1 MGARNAKL
9 FTRIAPGR
17 CWIND
22 LRLLGS
28 SEYWGA
34 MLRHEVKARWLWLLT
49 LLLLCGSVQAQYVVG
64 GMRYTCP
71 VGANWDDPRC
81 IRDAFDAGAN
91 SPRDS
96 RRWKLTWGAIV
107 VDSTTG
113 DVGTATGEFSKHD
126 AERQALARCWT
137 RGAEKCELLLS
148 YEHQCAVIVW
158 PGPNTGRVVAQ
169 GAATID
175 RATELALPKC
185 EQLGGRDCKV
195 LYSDCT
201 KPVLD
206 Q

>member
-1 MGARNAKL
+1 MKAKWLVTLVGFCLSGA
-9 FTRIAPGR
+9 
-17 CWIND
+17 
-22 LRLLGS
+22 
-28 SEYWGA
+28 
-34 MLRHEVKARWLWLLT
+34 T
-49 LLLLCGSVQAQYVVG
+49 LAQYDIG
-64 GMRYTCP
+64 GVHYTCP

-81 IRDAFDAGAN
+81 IREAVDAGAN
-91 SPRDS
+91 SPPDNRH
-96 RRWKLTWGAIV
+96 WKLTWGAIA

-113 DVGTATGEFSKHD
+113 DVGTATGKFSKHD
-126 AERQALARCWT
+126 AEQQALGRCRT

-175 RATELALPKC
+175 SATEIALPKC